1 MNLGFRNSPQYRWLM
16 VPSTMNFPT
25 CSHTY
30 MVPYYILCFE
40 LIPFGLWEVL
50 LEPLFASGLGKWGHA
65 CSIHKHKVYNIFKQP
80 WNILRTFQI
89 ALGYVPGVLVKSQT
103 LLGLESW
110 ATSSSADGIHNQ
122 RAGRDLEAGPS
133 ASKGYSMQIIP
144 TRALGLWP
152 IPQVSL
158 TSVEICSISSAKLH
172 LALCAN
178 P

>member
-1 MNLGFRNSPQYRWLM
+1 
-16 VPSTMNFPT
+16 MNFPT

-50 LEPLFASGLGKWGHA
+50 LEPFFASGFGKWGHT

-80 WNILRTFQI
+80 WNILRTFQT
-89 ALGYVPGVLVKSQT
+89 ALGYLPGVLVKSQT

-110 ATSSSADGIHNQ
+110 ATSSSADGIQNQ
-122 RAGRDLEAGPS
+122 RAGRDPEAGPS
-133 ASKGYSMQIIP
+133 ASKGYSMQIILAS
-144 TRALGLWP
+144 ALGLRP
-152 IPQVSL
+152 VPQVSL
-158 TSVEICSISSAKLH
+158 TSGKICSISSAKLH
-172 LALCAN
+172 LAFCAN